1 MSPSWLRTCYNVGGI
16 DHQPMLRVTESDQG
30 GSYVLMVEG
39 KLTGATL
46 GPLAELL
53 QRLPEAFAGCKPV
66 LVDLMGV
73 TAIDAEG
80 KQMLKELHSRG
91 ATFRAKGCLNRAIVE
106 GITCCTP
113 EPAGA
118 GAPPAQ
124 QGKRSDEG
132 RRE

>member
-1 MSPSWLRTCYNVGGI
+1 
-16 DHQPMLRVTESDQG
+16 MLRVTETEQG

-53 QRLPEAFAGCKPV
+53 QRLPAAFGEAKPL

-73 TAIDAEG
+73 TSIDAEG
-80 KQMLKELHSRG
+80 KQILKELHSRG
-91 ATFRAKGCLNRAIVE
+91 ATFRAKGCLNRAIVA
-106 GITCCTP
+106 GITCCVP

-118 GAPPAQ
+118 GAVPDE
-124 QGKRSDEG
+124 QGHGSERGERK
-132 RRE
+132 

>member
-1 MSPSWLRTCYNVGGI
+1 
-16 DHQPMLRVTESDQG
+16 MLRVTESEEG
-30 GSYVLMVEG
+30 GLYVLMVEG

-53 QRLPEAFAGCKPV
+53 RRLPAASGGGRPV

-80 KQMLKELHSRG
+80 KQMLKELHSLG
-91 ATFRAKGCLNRAIVE
+91 ATFRAKGCLNRAIVD
-106 GITCCTP
+106 GITCGAP

-118 GAPPAQ
+118 GVRPEQ
-124 QGKRSDEG
+124 QADGSEQGEKI
-132 RRE
+132 

>member
-1 MSPSWLRTCYNVGGI
+1 
-16 DHQPMLRVTESDQG
+16 MLRVTESEEG

-46 GPLAELL
+46 GPLSDLL
-53 QRLPEAFAGCKPV
+53 QRLPAAFGGAKPV

-73 TAIDAEG
+73 TSIDTEG
-80 KQMLKELHSRG
+80 KQILKQLHSRG

-106 GITCCTP
+106 GITCCAP

-118 GAPPAQ
+118 GALPEQ
-124 QGKRSDEG
+124 QRQGNKQG
-132 RRE
+132 G